1 MTSENGEA
9 RDGAGA
15 SRGLPGREAV
25 QRIRGQARELAGHA
39 AWALRWVH
47 ARHPGLVRQLAF
59 VGLFR
64 AVLPAGTAL
73 AIRGLING
81 VVAQLGG
88 GSSELVA
95 LLPWLLV

>member
-47 ARHPGLVRQLAF
+47 ARHPGLVRQL
-59 VGLFR
+59 GC
-64 AVLPAGTAL
+64 
-73 AIRGLING
+73 
-81 VVAQLGG
+81 

-95 LLPWLLV
+95 LLPWLLVALALTLSEGLSRFAQRYDAAQLARQACEI